1 MENEEEKKAVIYPS
15 QSLKCYILLPSRHYV
30 QNQKGYLK
38 NTPYVDNSYKWA
50 GGGFISNAKDLVRF
64 GNALLACYQLSSI
77 SPAQKVISDDPLQ
90 SLASQ
95 EERIFKGVLDP
106 ETVVEMWKPV
116 ATDIKFTSRDP
127 VLSYG
132 MGWFLQAGD
141 TEVVGGKAKPFCVGH
156 TGGAVGATGVLL
168 IVPQNP
174 QPGEDEVSTL
184 NALSAET
191 IEPRGVVVAV
201 IFNLQEVKGMFSL
214 GVQIAEEFMQ

>member
-1 MENEEEKKAVIYPS
+1 MGNEEVKAVMYPS

-30 QNQKGYLK
+30 RNQKGYLK

-64 GNALLACYQLSSI
+64 GNALLACYQLLSI
-77 SPAQKVISDDPLQ
+77 SPAQKVITDDPLQ
-90 SLASQ
+90 SFASQ

-106 ETVVEMWKPV
+106 ETIVEMWKPV
-116 ATDIKFTSRDP
+116 ATDIDIKFTSRDP

-132 MGWFLQAGD
+132 MGWFLQDGD
-141 TEVVGGKAKPFCVGH
+141 TEVVGGKAKPFFVGH

-174 QPGEDEVSTL
+174 QPGEDKVSTL

-191 IEPRGVVVAV
+191 IEPR
-201 IFNLQEVKGMFSL
+201 
-214 GVQIAEEFMQ
+214 